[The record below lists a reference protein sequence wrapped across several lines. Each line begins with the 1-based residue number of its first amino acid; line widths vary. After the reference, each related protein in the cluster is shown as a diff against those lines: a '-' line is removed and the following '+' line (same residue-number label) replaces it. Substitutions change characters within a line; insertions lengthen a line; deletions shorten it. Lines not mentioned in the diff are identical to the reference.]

1 MNTGGEA
8 AEQIVRMSLEGFEV
22 AAKITG
28 AGAKNIA
35 ILLYSILKEEKKTKG
50 KARLTNML
58 RSGKELKVFTVR
70 KGDLPK
76 FTQEAKKYGV
86 LYCVLA
92 DRKNKD
98 PNAEVDVI
106 ARAEDAS
113 KISRIVE
120 RFNLASVDTAS
131 IVTEAEK
138 SRDAK
143 DTKDAKNGKEA
154 KDTKDGQ
161 PEPDIGVQE
170 KAEKEKL
177 MDALMG
183 KPTQKEES
191 YSFIGF
197 FIASLGISHSAY
209 LLRNLMV
216 KQRALS
222 SVIGLTVSGLTGV
235 TLAYFGFS
243 YWGIATQSIV
253 YVTIN
258 TACYWHF
265 TRWRPSLQFN
275 FTPIKEMFGFS
286 GKLLVTN
293 VFNHINNNLFSVILG
308 KFYSEKEVGYYNQAN
323 KWCGMGQ
330 LFISGMINGVAQ
342 PVLTK
347 VSDDLERQKRVFRKM
362 LRFTA
367 FVSFPAMLGLGIV
380 SEELIIITITDKWYS
395 SILIMQILC
404 ISGAFAPI
412 AYLYQQLIISKGKS
426 RIYMWNTIALGII
439 LLSSVLLA
447 HSYGIFTMLTVYVS
461 INILWLLTWHYF
473 VWQEI
478 GLKLRHALMDILP
491 YAAIAATVMV
501 ITYYTT
507 RSIENIYLRLAS
519 KIVLAAALY
528 VAAMWGSRSVTFKE
542 SIQYFIK
549 KKTHEPK

>member
-1 MNTGGEA
+1 
-8 AEQIVRMSLEGFEV
+8 MSD
-22 AAKITG
+22 T
-28 AGAKNIA
+28 
-35 ILLYSILKEEKKTKG
+35 SLKEKTAKG
-50 KARLTNML
+50 LFWGGFSNGIQQLLNLLFGIFLARLLTPSDYGMVGML
-58 RSGKELKVFTVR
+58 AIFSLIASSIQESGFTAALVNKKEVTHNDYNAVFWFNAAIS
-70 KGDLPK
+70 LS
-76 FTQEAKKYGV
+76 
-86 LYCVLA
+86 LYLLLFLCAPLIADFYDTPELTPLA
-92 DRKNKD
+92 R
-98 PNAEVDVI
+98 
-106 ARAEDAS
+106 
-113 KISRIVE
+113 
-120 RFNLASVDTAS
+120 
-131 IVTEAEK
+131 
-138 SRDAK
+138 
-143 DTKDAKNGKEA
+143 
-154 KDTKDGQ
+154 
-161 PEPDIGVQE
+161 
-170 KAEKEKL
+170 
-177 MDALMG
+177 
-183 KPTQKEES
+183 

-222 SVIGLTVSGLTGV
+222 SVIGLTVSGITGV

-347 VSDDLERQKRVFRKM
+347 VSDDLERQKRVFRK
-362 LRFTA
+362 
-367 FVSFPAMLGLGIV
+367 
-380 SEELIIITITDKWYS
+380 WYS

-439 LLSSVLLA
+439 LLSGVLLV
-447 HSYGIFTMLTVYVS
+447 HSHGIYAMLAVYVS
-461 INILWLLTWHYF
+461 TNILWLLTWHYF

-478 GLKLRHALMDILP
+478 GLKLRHALIDILP
-491 YAAIAATVMV
+491 YAVIAATVMA
-501 ITYYTT
+501 ITYYST

-549 KKTHEPK
+549 KKTHEPQ

>member
-1 MNTGGEA
+1 
-8 AEQIVRMSLEGFEV
+8 
-22 AAKITG
+22 
-28 AGAKNIA
+28 
-35 ILLYSILKEEKKTKG
+35 
-50 KARLTNML
+50 
-58 RSGKELKVFTVR
+58 
-70 KGDLPK
+70 
-76 FTQEAKKYGV
+76 
-86 LYCVLA
+86 
-92 DRKNKD
+92 
-98 PNAEVDVI
+98 
-106 ARAEDAS
+106 
-113 KISRIVE
+113 
-120 RFNLASVDTAS
+120 
-131 IVTEAEK
+131 
-138 SRDAK
+138 
-143 DTKDAKNGKEA
+143 
-154 KDTKDGQ
+154 
-161 PEPDIGVQE
+161 
-170 KAEKEKL
+170 
-177 MDALMG
+177 
-183 KPTQKEES
+183 
-191 YSFIGF
+191 
-197 FIASLGISHSAY
+197 
-209 LLRNLMV
+209 
-216 KQRALS
+216 
-222 SVIGLTVSGLTGV
+222 
-235 TLAYFGFS
+235 
-243 YWGIATQSIV
+243 
-253 YVTIN
+253 
-258 TACYWHF
+258 
-265 TRWRPSLQFN
+265 
-275 FTPIKEMFGFS
+275 MFGFS

-478 GLKLRHALMDILP
+478 GLKLSHALMDILP

-528 VAAMWGSRSVTFKE
+528 VTAMWGSRSVTFKE